1 MEIRGLRY
9 FVEVVQ
15 QNNFSRA
22 ADKLCVTQPAISRSI
37 QKLEQELEYTLLI
50 RETDGVKMTD
60 EGEILFNHARQILEQ
75 FDRMNDALKN
85 RSDPLSGVL
94 KVGLPLLSLQPT
106 LPTSSWNLAKNSHKL
121 NYKSLN

>member
-75 FDRMNDALKN
+75 FDRMNDALKT
-85 RSDPLSGVL
+85 DQIP
-94 KVGLPLLSLQPT
+94 SLGC
-106 LPTSSWNLAKNSHKL
+106 
-121 NYKSLN
+121 

>member
-1 MEIRGLRY
+1 M
-9 FVEVVQ
+9 
-15 QNNFSRA
+15 
-22 ADKLCVTQPAISRSI
+22 CVTQPAISRSI

-94 KVGLPLLSLQPT
+94 KVGLPPVIASTYFADIIMEFSQKFPQVELQIIELSSNHMMDDMLR
-106 LPTSSWNLAKNSHKL
+106 
-121 NYKSLN
+121 